1 MFGLNESH
9 LIAVFV
15 VQLKQNGQVPSVI
28 CTDNQVIVDEIKKKK
43 GETRKLLK
51 LLINLVVNTKTW

>member
-28 CTDNQVIVDEIKKKK
+28 CTDNQVIVDEIKKK

>member
-43 GETRKLLK
+43 GKLG
-51 LLINLVVNTKTW
+51 NY

>member
-9 LIAVFV
+9 LIAIFV

-28 CTDNQVIVDEIKKKK
+28 CTDNQVIVDEIKKK